1 MKEKRK
7 VKYPHLRRAAAEM
20 GYNFT
25 YLYRVLEGY
34 PGFKG
39 RNGLKAEYW
48 RMSER
53 IADQKT
59 RKANLFSKTS

>member
-1 MKEKRK
+1 MKKERK
-7 VKYPHLRRAAAEM
+7 VKYPHLRRAAKEM

-39 RNGLKAEYW
+39 RYGLKDEYW
-48 RMSER
+48 KTSSRIESEKAVAR
-53 IADQKT
+53 KT
-59 RKANLFSKTS
+59 RAS